1 MREFGYVLDQSGA
14 CASNEPWTMDSV
26 PQPRTRG
33 GASFA
38 GCLGLAIVI
47 AAGLLPV
54 MATAAEPILD
64 PPRMIDVTARSGIA
78 FVHTD
83 GGSGERYIVESVVA
97 GLASFDYDGDGWI
110 DIYFTNGAPLRGAV
124 RDRPPRNALYRN
136 HGDWTFTDVTQL
148 AGVGD
153 LKYGLG
159 VTVGDY
165 DNDGFPDLYVSNF
178 GPNVL
183 YRNNGDGT
191 FTDVTVEAQVGNGDK
206 VGAGACFL
214 DIDSDGNLDLYASN
228 YVDFNYQNHVIRM
241 IGPHQFYAGPND
253 YRGVS
258 DSLFRNDGDGTFTD
272 VSVSTGIASVAGP
285 GMGMI
290 CLDYDDDGHTD
301 IFVGNDAAPN
311 FLFHNDGRGNFTE
324 VGLLAGVAYDGL
336 GNANSNMGVDAGDYD
351 NDGQLDLFMTDYA
364 NEAPVLYRNLGQG
377 LFEDV
382 TNVAGAGRSAFPH
395 VTWGNGLVD
404 FNNDGYRDLFIA
416 CGHLLDNIHLIDDR
430 TSFKVR
436 NILLMNR
443 DGRSFVDVSN
453 RCGDGLAPVESS
465 RGAVFDDLDNNGN
478 VDVVVL
484 NANAAPTL
492 IRNETATG
500 NHWLHLRLCGV
511 SSNRDGVGARVRVV
525 AGDLVQTAEVHS
537 GRSYQSHFGSR
548 LHFGLGSKERVDRI
562 EIRWIGGTTDVL
574 TDIAANQALVI
585 RQGGNWT
592 PVLSSNQ

>member
-1 MREFGYVLDQSGA
+1 MMEFGYVLQRSGA
-14 CASNEPWTMDSV
+14 CASDESRTWEGV
-26 PQPRTRG
+26 PRPRPRG
-33 GASFA
+33 RASFG
-38 GCLGLAIVI
+38 GCLELVVVTLAQ
-47 AAGLLPV
+47 LLPA
-54 MATAAEPILD
+54 MAAAAEPVPD
-64 PPRMIDVTARSGIA
+64 PPRMIDVTARSGIT

-110 DIYFTNGAPLRGAV
+110 DLYFTNGSPLGGAV

-165 DNDGFPDLYVSNF
+165 DNDGFLDLYVSNF

-191 FTDVTVEAQVGNGDK
+191 FSDVTVEARVGNGNK
-206 VGAGACFL
+206 VGAGVCFL
-214 DIDSDGNLDLYASN
+214 DIDGDGNLDLYASN

-253 YRGVS
+253 YRGVP
-258 DSLFRNDGDGTFTD
+258 DSLFRNHGDGTFTD
-272 VSVSTGIASVAGP
+272 VSVASGIASVAGP
-285 GMGMI
+285 GMGMV

-311 FLFHNDGRGNFTE
+311 FLFHNDGRGKFSE

-336 GNANSNMGVDAGDYD
+336 GNANSSMGVDAGDYD

-395 VTWGNGLVD
+395 VTWGTGFVD

-436 NILLMNR
+436 NILLMNQA
-443 DGRSFVDVSN
+443 GRSFVDSDTVSG
-453 RCGDGLAPVESS
+453 RTQAATGSRQSAS
-465 RGAVFDDLDNNGN
+465 RG
-478 VDVVVL
+478 
-484 NANAAPTL
+484 
-492 IRNETATG
+492 RTG
-500 NHWLHLRLCGV
+500 P
-511 SSNRDGVGARVRVV
+511 
-525 AGDLVQTAEVHS
+525 
-537 GRSYQSHFGSR
+537 GSR
-548 LHFGLGSKERVDRI
+548 RSPGVP
-562 EIRWIGGTTDVL
+562 
-574 TDIAANQALVI
+574 A
-585 RQGGNWT
+585 
-592 PVLSSNQ
+592 SSAR

>member
-1 MREFGYVLDQSGA
+1 M
-14 CASNEPWTMDSV
+14 CA
-26 PQPRTRG
+26 
-33 GASFA
+33 
-38 GCLGLAIVI
+38 
-47 AAGLLPV
+47 
-54 MATAAEPILD
+54 AAEPVPD
-64 PPRMIDVTARSGIA
+64 PLRMSDVTAGSGIS
-78 FVHTD
+78 FRHTD
-83 GGSGERYIVESVVA
+83 GGGGERYIVESVVA
-97 GLASFDYDGDGWI
+97 GLASFDFDGDGWI
-110 DIYFTNGAPLRGAV
+110 DIYFTNGAPLRGTAS
-124 RDRPPRNALYRN
+124 DPPPRNALYRN
-136 HGDWTFTDVTQL
+136 HGDWTFSDVTEL

-191 FTDVTVEAQVGNGDK
+191 FTDVTVEAGVSNGDK
-206 VGAGACFL
+206 VGAGVCFL
-214 DIDSDGNLDLYASN
+214 DIDGDGNLDLYASN
-228 YVDFNYQNHVIRM
+228 YVDFNYDNHVIRT

-253 YRGVS
+253 YRGVP
-258 DSLFRNDGDGTFTD
+258 DTLFRNNGDGTFTD
-272 VSVSTGIASVAGP
+272 VSEPSGIAALAGP

-290 CLDYDDDGHTD
+290 CLDYDGDGHTD

-311 FLFHNDGRGNFTE
+311 FLFRNDGRSRFTE
-324 VGLLAGVAYDGL
+324 MGLLSGVAYDGL
-336 GNANSNMGVDAGDYD
+336 GNANSSMGVDAGDYD
-351 NDGQLDLFMTDYA
+351 NDGHLDLFLTDYA
-364 NEAPVLYRNLGQG
+364 NESPVLYRNLGQG
-377 LFEDV
+377 LFDDV
-382 TNVAGAGRSAFPH
+382 TNVTGAGRSAFPH
-395 VTWGNGLVD
+395 VTWGTGFVD
-404 FNNDGYRDLFIA
+404 FDNDGYRDLFIA

-443 DGRSFVDVSN
+443 DGKSFVDVSN

-484 NANAAPTL
+484 NANAAPTI

-500 NHWLHLRLCGV
+500 NHWLQLRLCGV
-511 SSNRDGVGARVRVV
+511 SSNRDGVGARVRLG

-548 LHFGLGSKERVDRI
+548 LHFGLGAKKRVDRI

-574 TDIAANQALVI
+574 TDIPANQSLVV
-585 RQGGNWT
+585 RQGGDWT
-592 PVLSSNQ
+592 PVLSSNH